1 MNCNQPV
8 ETLSKKHF
16 QAYHQVMDDYKNLA
30 SFENEMEAYKD
41 FKESQQYLKAKDQCK
56 RTLTR
61 IIENK
66 SILGWNYDAEKEEL
80 SNLYK
85 SK

>member
-16 QAYHQVMDDYKNLA
+16 AAYYQIMDDYKKLA
-30 SFENEMEAYKD
+30 MFEQEMDAYCG
-41 FKESQQYLKAKDQCK
+41 FQESQQYLKAKEEVK
-56 RTLTR
+56 KVLSR

-66 SILGWNYDAEKEEL
+66 SFLGWNYESEKDQL
-80 SNLYK
+80 KRNY
-85 SK
+85 

>member
-16 QAYHQVMDDYKNLA
+16 AAYNQVIDDYKSLA
-30 SFENEMEAYKD
+30 MFEQEMEVYSD
-41 FKESQQYLKAKDQCK
+41 FKESQEYQKAKSQAK
-56 RTLTR
+56 KILTR

-66 SILGWNYDAEKEEL
+66 AFLGWNYEAESIEL
-80 SNLYK
+80 KTY
-85 SK
+85 

>member
-16 QAYHQVMDDYKNLA
+16 AAYHQIMDDYKKLA
-30 SFENEMEAYKD
+30 MFEQEMDAY
-41 FKESQQYLKAKDQCK
+41 FGFQESQQYLKAKDEVK
-56 RTLTR
+56 KVLSR

-66 SILGWNYDAEKEEL
+66 SFLGWNHEWETDQLKGL
-80 SNLYK
+80 
-85 SK
+85 

>member
-16 QAYHQVMDDYKNLA
+16 AAYHQIMDDYKSLA
-30 SFENEMEAYKD
+30 MFEQEMEVYVG
-41 FKESQQYLKAKDQCK
+41 FKKSQQYLKAQGQIKK
-56 RTLTR
+56 ILSR

-66 SILGWNYDAEKEEL
+66 SFLGWNYEAEMYQIKTL
-80 SNLYK
+80 
-85 SK
+85 